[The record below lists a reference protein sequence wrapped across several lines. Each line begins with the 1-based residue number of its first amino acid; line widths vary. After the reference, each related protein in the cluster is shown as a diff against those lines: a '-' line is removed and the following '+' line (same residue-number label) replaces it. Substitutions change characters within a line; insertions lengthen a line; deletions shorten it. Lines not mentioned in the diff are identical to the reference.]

1 MFEVNEIVIYRK
13 EVFRIV
19 EKKKEPG
26 NKEIFYT
33 LVPYYEQ
40 EGLVTRLKVPASN
53 KMGYLRK
60 LSTPAEI
67 EDLIRRMPEIKVIE
81 GTTRMI
87 ENDYK
92 LKIKNASLDDL
103 VSIIKTT
110 WLRNKEREDQ
120 HKKQG
125 AVDNSYFK
133 QAEKYL
139 YSEIAAVLGITIDE
153 AKEYVTLKM
162 ENE

>member
-1 MFEVNEIVIYRK
+1 MFEVNEVVIYRK
-13 EVFRIV
+13 EVFRII

-26 NKEIFYT
+26 SKEIFYT

-60 LSTPAEI
+60 LSTPEQI

-92 LKIKNASLDDL
+92 AKIKNASLEDL

-139 YSEIAAVLGITIDE
+139 YSEIGAVLNISIEE
-153 AKEYVTLKM
+153 AKEYVTLKI
-162 ENE
+162 ESE